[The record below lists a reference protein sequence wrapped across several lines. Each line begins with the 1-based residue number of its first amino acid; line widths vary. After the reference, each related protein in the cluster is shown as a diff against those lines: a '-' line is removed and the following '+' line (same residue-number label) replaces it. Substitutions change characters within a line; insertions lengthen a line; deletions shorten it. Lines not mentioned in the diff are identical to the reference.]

1 MIGKLYLVGAGPGD
15 PKLITLKG
23 VEVLKK
29 ADVVIYDRLVP
40 EELLGYAKK
49 ESELI
54 YAGKAP
60 GRHFMEQEEIN
71 EKILEECRKGKV
83 VVRLKGGDPYFFGR
97 GEEECKFAISHNIPC
112 EVVPGIPSF
121 IAASSYSGIPLTN
134 RRLSSSVSIV
144 TGREAKEK
152 KKPRVRIEEISSASD
167 TLVILMGISN
177 IKEILKRVSDIRG
190 SDEPCAIITDATLPT
205 QKTIVGSID
214 NVLKRID
221 EEEIKNPAVI
231 IIGKTVRMREYL
243 WKKA

>member
-15 PKLITLKG
+15 PKLITVKG
-23 VEVLKK
+23 VEVLEK

-97 GEEECKFAISHNIPC
+97 GEEECEFAISHNIPC

-177 IKEILKRVSDIRG
+177 IKEILKRVSGIRG

-214 NVLKRID
+214 NVLKRVD
-221 EEEIKNPAVI
+221 KEEIKNPAVI